1 MQTAPRVT
9 DLRAVR
15 DGEWTLAAFVSLLRR
30 RRAAF
35 LCVFAA
41 FVAAAT
47 LYCIF
52 ATRRYQ
58 AVGQIQIQKDNN
70 AAFGLETSVMG
81 DAPDNTSD
89 SLDYNLSLQTE
100 VGILNSE
107 SLALQVIH
115 DLHLETTADFYPP
128 SKSAAP
134 GRHFWKK
141 PVEPISVPLEHAPNR
156 RYTVLK
162 IFASRLKVEPV
173 AGTRLINI
181 SYSNPDPVLAA
192 DVVNHLI
199 RALMEYSFRA
209 RFDATAE
216 ASTWLTAQLGD
227 LRKQTEALQQKA
239 ILLQRETGMFGDDE
253 SHNVMLARLED
264 LNAALASAESN
275 RILMESIDRIASSGD
290 PEMIAGLSNTLTA
303 KNAAL
308 TTNSLSLIQNLR
320 AQQAAVRAELDQ
332 DRVRYGSA
340 YPRIAELQAELE
352 SIETSIHDEVRRIG
366 QRAHT
371 DYQVAVKNEI
381 AARAAF
387 EEQKKL
393 VNNLN
398 DKATAYRL
406 AKQEADGSREVYESL
421 LAKLKQA
428 GVLEGLRST
437 NISIVSPA
445 RVPAPNHPKSPNIP
459 LYYAAACGIG
469 LIFSI
474 GAAFF
479 RDLTDS
485 KLRTLEELE
494 ALTGAPVLGL
504 IPANKIENHPSI
516 IPLKL
521 KSSSRESTPFA
532 EPLRALRTSLLPP
545 HGSNAPQVILFTSA
559 HTGEGKS
566 TVSCE
571 FATVLARQ
579 GSRVLL
585 VDADLRRP
593 ILHQRL
599 KLSSQDGLS
608 EALRNGH
615 APSPQHIK
623 SVPGLHIV
631 CGGTVPPFPADLLG
645 SHKMRS
651 LISEW
656 RNEYEFVV
664 LDGPPILPVTDSVVL
679 SRLCDAV
686 LLVARHSATEK
697 KAVQRSYQTLLRQL
711 PEGVSLGTVLNAV
724 PPTSSAFLDYYGK
737 AAQ

>member
-1 MQTAPRVT
+1 MQIAPRVT

-15 DGEWTLAAFVSLLRR
+15 DDEWTLAGFASLLRR

-41 FVAAAT
+41 FIAAVT
-47 LYCIF
+47 LYCLF

-70 AAFGLETSVMG
+70 SAFGLETSVMG
-81 DAPDNTSD
+81 DTSDNTSD
-89 SLDYNLSLQTE
+89 ALDYNLSLQTE
-100 VGILNSE
+100 ASILNSE

-128 SKSAAP
+128 SKSATQ
-134 GRHFWKK
+134 GWRFWKK
-141 PVEPISVPLEHAPNR
+141 PVEPMSVPLDSAPNR

-162 IFASRLKVEPV
+162 IFASHLKIEPV
-173 AGTRLINI
+173 TGTRLISV

-192 DVVNHLI
+192 NVVNRLI
-199 RALMEYSFRA
+199 HALMEYSFRA

-216 ASTWLTAQLGD
+216 ASSWLTAQLGD

-239 ILLQRETGMFGDDE
+239 ILLQRDTGMFGDDE
-253 SHNVMLARLED
+253 SHNVMLTRLES

-275 RILMESIDRIASSGD
+275 RILMESIDRIAASGD
-290 PEMIAGLSNTLTA
+290 PEMIAGLTSTPTVNGANPTM
-303 KNAAL
+303 
-308 TTNSLSLIQNLR
+308 NSLGLIQSLR
-320 AQQAAVRAELDQ
+320 AQQATVRAELDQ
-332 DRVRYGSA
+332 DRIRYGSA

-352 SIETSIHDEVRRIG
+352 GIETSIHEEVRRIG

-371 DYQVAVKNEI
+371 DYQIAAKNEKS
-381 AARAAF
+381 ARAAF
-387 EEQKKL
+387 EEQEKL

-398 DKATAYRL
+398 DKTTAYRL
-406 AKQEADGSREVYESL
+406 AKQEADGSREVYEGL

-437 NISIVSPA
+437 NISVVNPA

-459 LYYAAACGIG
+459 LYYAAAIGIG
-469 LIFSI
+469 LISGA
-474 GAAFF
+474 GAALF

-504 IPANKIENHPSI
+504 IPANKTLRHPSI
-516 IPLKL
+516 IPLRL
-521 KSSSRESTPFA
+521 KSSGREVMPLA

-545 HGSNAPQVILFTSA
+545 HGSDAPKVLLFTSA

-566 TVSCE
+566 TVSFE

-599 KLSSQDGLS
+599 KLPPQDGLS

-623 SVPGLHIV
+623 AVPGLHII
-631 CGGTVPPFPADLLG
+631 CGGAVPPFPADLLG

-651 LISEW
+651 LLTQW

-686 LLVARHSATEK
+686 LLVARHRVTDK
-697 KAVQRSYQTLLRQL
+697 KAVQRSYQSLLRQL
-711 PEGVSLGTVLNAV
+711 PEGIALGTVLNAV
-724 PPTSSAFLDYYGK
+724 PATSSAFTDYYGK